1 MKEIPISHFDVT
13 PEKFDSYLLAQQ
25 QSTGKQLK
33 SVDEVIVEEIC
44 KEVSILK
51 DLTHPNIIKY
61 FNSFADR
68 SSVYIVM
75 ELLDGYSLADYI
87 ISQSEKKL
95 RVKETIVWQVFI
107 QLTAAL
113 RYLHVDKRIIHRDL
127 APGNVLISGD
137 QMQIKLADFGLAK
150 RWGT

>member
-75 ELLDGYSLADYI
+75 ELLEGYSLADYI

-95 RVKETIVWQVFI
+95 RVKETIVW
-107 QLTAAL
+107 
-113 RYLHVDKRIIHRDL
+113 
-127 APGNVLISGD
+127 
-137 QMQIKLADFGLAK
+137 
-150 RWGT
+150 